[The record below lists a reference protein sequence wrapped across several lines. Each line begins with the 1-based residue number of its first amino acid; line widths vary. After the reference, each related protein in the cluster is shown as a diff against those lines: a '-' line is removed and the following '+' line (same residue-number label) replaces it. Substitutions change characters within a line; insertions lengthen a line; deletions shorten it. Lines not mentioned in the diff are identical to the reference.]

1 MIEKQEGPCCASRSN
16 DNLCGQFAG
25 EGRIDMVTTLRDR
38 VATRGPPAH
47 AVRSPCRVWYGS
59 ILYWITGRWAG
70 LARLQFCL
78 GWTQHQPVWASH
90 FLSRRVQWL
99 FFESESSDLVDNQ
112 NRIIDDN
119 LSVQLFS
126 ACTTFP
132 FLANPCTSNSVSKKN
147 VVLGPLLV
155 SKLRIGMIL
164 FLENG
169 IRF

>member
-1 MIEKQEGPCCASRSN
+1 MT
-16 DNLCGQFAG
+16 F
-25 EGRIDMVTTLRDR
+25 
-38 VATRGPPAH
+38 
-47 AVRSPCRVWYGS
+47 
-59 ILYWITGRWAG
+59 
-70 LARLQFCL
+70 
-78 GWTQHQPVWASH
+78 
-90 FLSRRVQWL
+90 

-132 FLANPCTSNSVSKKN
+132 FLASPWTSNSVSKKN

>member
-1 MIEKQEGPCCASRSN
+1 MRSVVHVASDTAAYCTGLLVDGLGSHVCSSAWAEPNTSQFEPPIFSRGESN
-16 DNLCGQFAG
+16 DF
-25 EGRIDMVTTLRDR
+25 
-38 VATRGPPAH
+38 
-47 AVRSPCRVWYGS
+47 
-59 ILYWITGRWAG
+59 
-70 LARLQFCL
+70 
-78 GWTQHQPVWASH
+78 
-90 FLSRRVQWL
+90 